1 MVFST
6 NNNRRLHLKMQA
18 RGVKHN
24 RTLYVLRQ
32 QRKGRGVT
40 MVSTNNNKKSS
51 WKQVR
56 RSDQLRYPIHNRS
69 FIAHGR
75 LWMPCAPAST
85 IKDKN
90 QGYSLSEP
98 AGSVSLEQTVTHTH
112 NTHTHT
118 LTHVFENQS
127 APSLT
132 LVCKMHVNI
141 TQTNTFGNSKT
152 SKCSE
157 CQHSKGL
164 LLQRCPQTKIP
175 FPCRFGCWNCLTAVP
190 KHTCRDQ
197 FRTTAQDRQQ
207 CNLNVDAEIVWQ
219 LCLNMPMTNAWQQH
233 RADKVP
239 LEIEDTCSGQYQPH
253 CS

>member
-1 MVFST
+1 MIIEKKGINGFST

-56 RSDQLRYPIHNRS
+56 RSDQLRYPIHNCS

-90 QGYSLSEP
+90 QGYFLSEP

-112 NTHTHT
+112 MHMHLRSPANYSSKY
-118 LTHVFENQS
+118 THVWLYDIFIIRGIRIWYRLGQQ
-127 APSLT
+127 
-132 LVCKMHVNI
+132 
-141 TQTNTFGNSKT
+141 TQHTASNKTDFG
-152 SKCSE
+152 
-157 CQHSKGL
+157 L
-164 LLQRCPQTKIP
+164 
-175 FPCRFGCWNCLTAVP
+175 
-190 KHTCRDQ
+190 
-197 FRTTAQDRQQ
+197 
-207 CNLNVDAEIVWQ
+207 
-219 LCLNMPMTNAWQQH
+219 
-233 RADKVP
+233 
-239 LEIEDTCSGQYQPH
+239 SGSH
-253 CS
+253 CSSCASGDFHPYDIIWV

>member
-1 MVFST
+1 MPFYVTRWRVLVCDLVTSNRMIIEKKGINGFST

-24 RTLYVLRQ
+24 RTLCVLRQ

-40 MVSTNNNKKSS
+40 MVSTNKNKKSS

-69 FIAHGR
+69 FIAHR

-112 NTHTHT
+112 RHT
-118 LTHVFENQS
+118 LDKSRRLDTLFPHSFLRYKCITVTVY
-127 APSLT
+127 SL
-132 LVCKMHVNI
+132 
-141 TQTNTFGNSKT
+141 
-152 SKCSE
+152 
-157 CQHSKGL
+157 
-164 LLQRCPQTKIP
+164 P
-175 FPCRFGCWNCLTAVP
+175 
-190 KHTCRDQ
+190 
-197 FRTTAQDRQQ
+197 
-207 CNLNVDAEIVWQ
+207 
-219 LCLNMPMTNAWQQH
+219 
-233 RADKVP
+233 
-239 LEIEDTCSGQYQPH
+239 
-253 CS
+253 

>member
-1 MVFST
+1 MLLFPTHIFYGPCTHTLFHIAQWAVPFNVTRWRVLVCDLVASNRMIIEKKGINDFST

-40 MVSTNNNKKSS
+40 MVSTNNNKKSP

-98 AGSVSLEQTVTHTH
+98 AGSVSLEQTVTHTNRPLWACFLPIWCIH
-112 NTHTHT
+112 RPMIPRLWIYTSIASVPR
-118 LTHVFENQS
+118 LW
-127 APSLT
+127 
-132 LVCKMHVNI
+132 
-141 TQTNTFGNSKT
+141 TF
-152 SKCSE
+152 
-157 CQHSKGL
+157 L
-164 LLQRCPQTKIP
+164 LP
-175 FPCRFGCWNCLTAVP
+175 
-190 KHTCRDQ
+190 
-197 FRTTAQDRQQ
+197 
-207 CNLNVDAEIVWQ
+207 
-219 LCLNMPMTNAWQQH
+219 
-233 RADKVP
+233 
-239 LEIEDTCSGQYQPH
+239 
-253 CS
+253 

>member
-1 MVFST
+1 
-6 NNNRRLHLKMQA
+6 MQA

-40 MVSTNNNKKSS
+40 MVSTNNDKKSS

-98 AGSVSLEQTVTHTH
+98 AGSVSLEQTVTHTNRPLWACFLPIWCIH
-112 NTHTHT
+112 RPMIPRLWIYTSIASVPR
-118 LTHVFENQS
+118 LW
-127 APSLT
+127 
-132 LVCKMHVNI
+132 
-141 TQTNTFGNSKT
+141 TF
-152 SKCSE
+152 CF
-157 CQHSKGL
+157 H
-164 LLQRCPQTKIP
+164 
-175 FPCRFGCWNCLTAVP
+175 
-190 KHTCRDQ
+190 
-197 FRTTAQDRQQ
+197 
-207 CNLNVDAEIVWQ
+207 NLNLD
-219 LCLNMPMTNAWQQH
+219 PMTVCFYICLWSH
-233 RADKVP
+233 DCLSIYVP
-239 LEIEDTCSGQYQPH
+239 GSGSPPHPPCHGHGHNINPPPPCGMGGSWEAVGVIQPTAMQLVG
-253 CS
+253 